1 MRLTE
6 QRLPERFADKPRTD
20 GGTRSSDDS
29 DDDIGSSCPGSL
41 IVVSNRQ
48 PYRHEY
54 EDDGPETAADAD
66 GTAGGSTGG
75 AAERSIAVDEPAGG
89 LTAGLD
95 PIVQEANGTWIAWGD
110 GGADFDV
117 TDENDCVTVPPGEDA
132 YTLHR
137 IDLSEEAVDSYY
149 YGFSNQVLWPL
160 CHEFPD
166 LIEDDDWS
174 NDFAWYRTVNERF
187 ADAVAEHA
195 TDESVV
201 WIQDYHFA
209 LAPRMIRERV
219 PTEATIAHFWHI
231 PWPTPQTFARCPN
244 GEQILEGLLG
254 NDLLGFHVE
263 QYATLFL
270 DAVEE
275 FLTDAVVDRDESLVR
290 YDGTTTQLVT
300 SAMGIDAE
308 SYDRDARSVDDER
321 ATSLLERYD
330 IPADTTLA
338 LGFDRLDYSKGI
350 PERLSA
356 IERFLE
362 RSPERH
368 GEFTFFQKATPS
380 RTGIPAYQR
389 LGELVR
395 SEVERI
401 NTRFGTDDWQPIVYT
416 EDYVPHEDLCALYRR
431 ADVMVISPLLDGMNL
446 VAQEYVASSVDGD
459 GVLLLSDRTGAHE
472 RLGAT
477 TLTIDPTDTDAF
489 ATQLETALSMPAEE
503 RHRRMN
509 ALRNRVFDADLGSWM
524 RSQFEEI
531 RRVHADIESDEG
543 DGDGGSNSNR
553 DTDAQTPPV

>member
-6 QRLPERFADKPRTD
+6 QRLSKRLADERRTD
-20 GGTRSSDDS
+20 GGTRTLDESGDD
-29 DDDIGSSCPGSL
+29 GPSCPGSL

-54 EDDGPETAADAD
+54 ADDGSEAAANAD
-66 GTAGGSTGG
+66 GTLDDSADG
-75 AAERSIAVDEPAGG
+75 RSITVDEPAGG
-89 LTAGLD
+89 LTAGID
-95 PIVQEANGTWIAWGD
+95 PVVKQASGTWIAWGD
-110 GGADFDV
+110 GEADFDV
-117 TDENDCVTVPPGEDA
+117 TDGDNCVTVPPGEDA

-166 LIEDDDWS
+166 LIEEKDGDWS

-187 ADAVAEHA
+187 AEAVSEHA
-195 TDESVV
+195 TDDSVV

-219 PTEATIAHFWHI
+219 PDGTTIAHFWHI
-231 PWPTPQTFARCPN
+231 PWPTPQTFAHCPE

-254 NDLLGFHVE
+254 NDLLGFHVD

-270 DAVEE
+270 DCVEE
-275 FLTDAVVDRDESLVR
+275 FLADAVVDRDECLVR
-290 YDGTTTQLVT
+290 YEGKTTRLVT

-308 SYDRDARSVDDER
+308 SYDEDARAVDDEEVT
-321 ATSLLERYD
+321 ALLERHD
-330 IPADTTLA
+330 VPADTVLA
-338 LGFDRLDYSKGI
+338 LGVDRLDYSKGI

-356 IERFLE
+356 IERVLE
-362 RSPERH
+362 RSPEWH

-380 RTGIPAYQR
+380 RTGIPAYER

-401 NTRFGTDDWQPIVYT
+401 NSRFGTDDWQPIVYT
-416 EDYVPHEDLCALYRR
+416 EDYVSHENLCGLYRR
-431 ADVMVISPLLDGMNL
+431 ADVMIISPLLDGMNL

-459 GVLLLSDRTGAHE
+459 GVLVLSDRTGSHE
-472 RLGAT
+472 RLGDT

-489 ATQLETALSMPAEE
+489 ASQLETALSMPTEE
-503 RHRRMN
+503 RRRRMN
-509 ALRNRVFDADLGSWM
+509 TLRNRVFDGDLESWM
-524 RSQFEEI
+524 RSQFDEI
-531 RRVHADIESDEG
+531 RRVHAPSDSDDDE
-543 DGDGGSNSNR
+543 DEGSNSDR